1 MYYQLRRYQPAPG
14 KREALHAR
22 FRDSVLNIMARCGI
36 DVLGLFDDADGN
48 IVYLTRFA
56 SKEAAV
62 ESWARFAQDSTWQAV
77 KASTEAEGP
86 LVARMETW
94 ELTPAPYAPSEVS
107 I

>member
-1 MYYQLRRYQPAPG
+1 VA
-14 KREALHAR
+14 
-22 FRDSVLNIMARCGI
+22 
-36 DVLGLFDDADGN
+36 
-48 IVYLTRFA
+48 
-56 SKEAAV
+56 
-62 ESWARFAQDSTWQAV
+62 SWARFAQDATWQAV